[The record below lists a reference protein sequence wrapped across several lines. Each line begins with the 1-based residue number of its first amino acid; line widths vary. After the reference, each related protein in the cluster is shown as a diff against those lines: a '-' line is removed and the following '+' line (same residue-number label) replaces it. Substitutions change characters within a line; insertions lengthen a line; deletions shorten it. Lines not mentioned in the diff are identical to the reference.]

1 MCSYIS
7 PNLPNYL
14 ATNTAGVALGCLM
27 RVACGLTLVLTL
39 GSLPSTFNA
48 VNTELQA
55 QQRQDVWFQSSNL
68 LSRQMALED
77 TTLRRRQAERK
88 YEDTIYELHGEL
100 VWPKPIGESNGI
112 ATLDQNTQ
120 LHPAIV
126 FLVGSGPNSTH
137 TGLYADF
144 VRENLEQLFLQHGV
158 ALLYFDKRGVG
169 LSEGRWHHTD
179 LYERADDARSAVQF
193 LRQQPGID
201 PDRIGV
207 VGHSQGGSV
216 AQILGH
222 LYGDS
227 LAFIA
232 SLAAPTYDT
241 QRRLTHEYYNMYHC
255 LGEPQVI
262 ALDKAQKKAIS
273 DLNWVNA
280 FPLTK
285 TWRHLRELSDF
296 NPTPH
301 LAQLQLPAYF
311 AFPELDYFVSAEWGV
326 EALKQATQQASE
338 TATEQINF
346 APDIASALT
355 PESTENPT
363 NITIQVFPGLDHDFI
378 PTPDVCTGAATTPEQ
393 SDELGPKKPAYSQEF
408 QQNFQKWVL
417 SHLSLGV
424 I

>member
-1 MCSYIS
+1 MQRLGSNIS
-7 PNLPNYL
+7 RYL
-14 ATNTAGVALGCLM
+14 SSCLASHAGVFAL
-27 RVACGLTLVLTL
+27 GLTLVLTL
-39 GSLPSTFNA
+39 GLLPSTFNA
-48 VNTELQA
+48 SNSELQA
-55 QQRQDVWFQSSNL
+55 QQRQDVWFQSSNV
-68 LSRQMALED
+68 LSRQLALED
-77 TTLRRRQAERK
+77 TTLRPRQAKRK

-100 VWPKPIGESNGI
+100 VWPKPSGESNGE
-112 ATLDQNTQ
+112 ASLDQNTQ

-137 TGLYADF
+137 TALYADF

-158 ALLYFDKRGVG
+158 ALMYFDKRGVG
-169 LSEGRWHHTD
+169 LSEGRWHGTD

-232 SLAAPTYDT
+232 SLAAPTYNT

-255 LGEPQVI
+255 SGEPQDI

-285 TWRHLRELSDF
+285 TWRHLSELSDF
-296 NPTPH
+296 NPAPH

-326 EALKQATQQASE
+326 EALEQATEKA
-338 TATEQINF
+338 NF
-346 APDIASALT
+346 APDFAPKAASNTST
-355 PESTENPT
+355 P
-363 NITIQVFPGLDHDFI
+363 TIQVFPGLDHDFR
-378 PTPDVCTGAATTPEQ
+378 PTADVCTDAATAPEQ
-393 SDELGPKKPAYSQEF
+393 PDEFRPKKPAYSQEF
-408 QQNFQKWVL
+408 QQNFQQWVL
-417 SHLSLGV
+417 SHFGLGV

>member
-1 MCSYIS
+1 MLFT
-7 PNLPNYL
+7 P
-14 ATNTAGVALGCLM
+14 
-27 RVACGLTLVLTL
+27 
-39 GSLPSTFNA
+39 
-48 VNTELQA
+48 NTELQA
-55 QQRQDVWFQSSNL
+55 QERQDVWFQSSNM
-68 LSRQMALED
+68 LSRQLALED
-77 TTLRRRQAERK
+77 TTLRPRQAERK

-100 VWPKPIGESNGI
+100 VWPKHSGKFKGESNGK

-120 LHPAIV
+120 LQPAIV

-169 LSEGRWHHTD
+169 MSEGRWQRTD

-255 LGEPQVI
+255 SGEPHDI
-262 ALDKAQKKAIS
+262 AMDKAQKKAIS

-285 TWRHLRELSDF
+285 TWRHLSELSDF
-296 NPTPH
+296 NPAPH
-301 LAQLQLPAYF
+301 LAQLQLPSYF

-326 EALKQATQQASE
+326 EALKQATEQA
-338 TATEQINF
+338 NF
-346 APDIASALT
+346 ASDFT
-355 PESTENPT
+355 PETTTNPT
-363 NITIQVFPGLDHDFI
+363 NITIQLFPGLDHDFI
-378 PTPDVCTGAATTPEQ
+378 PTSDVCAGAATELEQ
-393 SDELGPKKPAYSQEF
+393 SDEQISPKKHAYSKEF
-408 QQNFQKWVL
+408 QQNFQQWVL
-417 SHLSLGV
+417 SQLGLDV

>member
-1 MCSYIS
+1 MQRLGSNIS
-7 PNLPNYL
+7 RYLSSYL
-14 ATNTAGVALGCLM
+14 ASHAGVFAL
-27 RVACGLTLVLTL
+27 GLTLLLTL
-39 GSLPSTFNA
+39 GLLPSTFNA
-48 VNTELQA
+48 SNSELQA
-55 QQRQDVWFQSSNL
+55 QQRQDIWFQSSNV
-68 LSRQMALED
+68 LSRQLALED
-77 TTLRRRQAERK
+77 TTLRPRQAKRK

-100 VWPKPIGESNGI
+100 VWPKPSGESNGE
-112 ATLDQNTQ
+112 ASLDQNTQ

-137 TGLYADF
+137 TALYADF

-158 ALLYFDKRGVG
+158 ALMYFDKRGVG
-169 LSEGRWHHTD
+169 LSEGRWHRTD

-255 LGEPQVI
+255 SGEPQDI

-285 TWRHLRELSDF
+285 TWRHLSELSDF
-296 NPTPH
+296 NPAPH

-326 EALKQATQQASE
+326 EALEQATEKADLDPD
-338 TATEQINF
+338 F
-346 APDIASALT
+346 APDFAPKAASNTST
-355 PESTENPT
+355 P
-363 NITIQVFPGLDHDFI
+363 TIQVFPGLDHDFR
-378 PTPDVCTGAATTPEQ
+378 PTADVCTDAATAPEQ
-393 SDELGPKKPAYSQEF
+393 PDEFSPKKPAYSQEF
-408 QQNFQKWVL
+408 QQNFQQWVL
-417 SHLSLGV
+417 SHFGLGV

>member
-1 MCSYIS
+1 MNRLSIYIAHS
-7 PNLPNYL
+7 LLGYIF
-14 ATNTAGVALGCLM
+14 ALLSTLTI
-27 RVACGLTLVLTL
+27 GLLFI
-39 GSLPSTFNA
+39 PK
-48 VNTELQA
+48 TELQA
-55 QQRQDVWFQSSNL
+55 QQRQDVWFQSSNM
-68 LSRQMALED
+68 LSRQFALEN
-77 TTLRRRQAERK
+77 TSLRTRQAERK

-100 VWPKPIGESNGI
+100 VWPKPIDKSNGESKVVT
-112 ATLDQNTQ
+112 TLAQNTQ

-137 TGLYADF
+137 TGLYANF

-169 LSEGRWHHTD
+169 LSEGRWHRTD
-179 LYERADDARSAVQF
+179 LYERADDARAAVQF

-201 PDRIGV
+201 PERIGV

-227 LAFIA
+227 IAFIA

-241 QRRLTHEYYNMYHC
+241 QHRLTHEYYSMYHC
-255 LGEPQVI
+255 SGEPQDI

-285 TWRHLRELSDF
+285 TWRHLSELSDF

-301 LAQLQLPAYF
+301 LAMLQLPAYF

-326 EALKQATQQASE
+326 EALEQAT
-338 TATEQINF
+338 
-346 APDIASALT
+346 T
-355 PESTENPT
+355 PPQY
-363 NITIQVFPGLDHDFI
+363 ITIQVFPELDHDFI
-378 PTPDVCTGAATTPEQ
+378 PTPDVCTGAATVSEQ
-393 SDELGPKKPAYSQEF
+393 TDELSPKKPAYSQEF
-408 QQNFQKWVL
+408 QQNFQQWVL
-417 SHLSLGV
+417 SHLGLGV
-424 I
+424 L

>member
-1 MCSYIS
+1 LGYIF
-7 PNLPNYL
+7 
-14 ATNTAGVALGCLM
+14 ALLIT
-27 RVACGLTLVLTL
+27 LTIGMLFT
-39 GSLPSTFNA
+39 P
-48 VNTELQA
+48 NTELQA
-55 QQRQDVWFQSSNL
+55 QERQDVWFQSSNM
-68 LSRQMALED
+68 LSRQLALED
-77 TTLRRRQAERK
+77 TTLRPRQAERK

-100 VWPKPIGESNGI
+100 VWPKHSGKFKGKSNGI

-120 LHPAIV
+120 LQPAIV

-169 LSEGRWHHTD
+169 LSEGRWQRTD

-241 QRRLTHEYYNMYHC
+241 QRRLTHEYYSMYHC
-255 LGEPQVI
+255 SGEPQDI

-285 TWRHLRELSDF
+285 TWRHLSELSDF
-296 NPTPH
+296 NPAPH
-301 LAQLQLPAYF
+301 LAQLELPSYF
-311 AFPELDYFVSAEWGV
+311 TFPELDYFVSAEWGV
-326 EALKQATQQASE
+326 EALEEATNTSR
-338 TATEQINF
+338 
-346 APDIASALT
+346 P
-355 PESTENPT
+355 
-363 NITIQVFPGLDHDFI
+363 TIQVFPGLDHDFK
-378 PTPDVCTGAATTPEQ
+378 PTPDVCTGAVTESEQ
-393 SDELGPKKPAYSQEF
+393 SDVLNPKKPAYSQEF
-408 QQNFQKWVL
+408 QQNFQQWVL
-417 SHLSLGV
+417 SHLGLGV

>member
-1 MCSYIS
+1 
-7 PNLPNYL
+7 L
-14 ATNTAGVALGCLM
+14 AA
-27 RVACGLTLVLTL
+27 GLTLVLTL
-39 GSLPSTFNA
+39 GLLPSTFNA
-48 VNTELQA
+48 STLELQA
-55 QQRQDVWFQSSNL
+55 QQRQDVWFQSSNV
-68 LSRQMALED
+68 LSRQLALED
-77 TTLRRRQAERK
+77 TTLRPRQAERK

-100 VWPKPIGESNGI
+100 VWPQHSVEFNGKSNRESNGLT
-112 ATLDQNTQ
+112 TLDENTQ

-137 TGLYADF
+137 TGLYAHF
-144 VRENLEQLFLQHGV
+144 VRENLEQLFLQHGI

-169 LSEGRWHHTD
+169 LSEGRWHRTD

-207 VGHSQGGSV
+207 VGHSQGGTV

-255 LGEPQVI
+255 SGEPQDI

-285 TWRHLRELSDF
+285 TWRHLSELSDF
-296 NPTPH
+296 NPAPH

-326 EALKQATQQASE
+326 EGLEEATKQTDFTPNSKRKSAPNLDPKAASN
-338 TATEQINF
+338 TSR
-346 APDIASALT
+346 P
-355 PESTENPT
+355 
-363 NITIQVFPGLDHDFI
+363 TIQVFPGLDHDFK
-378 PTPDVCTGAATTPEQ
+378 PTTDVCTGAVTESEQ
-393 SDELGPKKPAYSQEF
+393 SDELSPKKPAYSQEF
-408 QQNFQKWVL
+408 QQNFQQWVL
-417 SHLSLGV
+417 SHLGLGV
-424 I
+424 L